1 MNIYKYYIIKTI
13 NNKKEV
19 YGVIK
24 ETKQRITTMVVFSNI
39 NKLNK
44 GKKVVLIRDNISK
57 NLSHFDFT
65 LTFIQ

>member
-1 MNIYKYYIIKTI
+1 MNTYKYYIIKTV

-57 NLSHFDFT
+57 NLSQFDFT

>member
-24 ETKQRITTMVVFSNI
+24 ETKQRITTMVVFSSI